1 MKLFKR
7 IAKVATK
14 SKKDNT
20 DVVAPLAKPASEQ
33 DTKVIAK
40 PLPSGVVASAVVQD
54 EETRQDPSVQ
64 QGEQAP
70 KVREDVD
77 VPTSRQATPASTTKQ
92 DLTEELEQ
100 LKQRNLE
107 LKQKNKFLINLLA
120 VSELDEETLRNEL
133 KQLQGVKS

>member
-64 QGEQAP
+64 QAQA
-70 KVREDVD
+70 KKLRAKTE
-77 VPTSRQATPASTTKQ
+77 KQ
-92 DLTEELEQ
+92 VLDQ
-100 LKQRNLE
+100 P
-107 LKQKNKFLINLLA
+107 